1 MSPLYVLI
9 LLKFCPFKLLTC
21 IKSVLLSRLLILSYI
36 HTLLICPL
44 KLNVLLLSTDP
55 CCSCT
60 LRYSNLFLIRPTSVS
75 VLLLSPY
82 KPCIGSIKYFYFSLI
97 LPSYFSILSLL
108 SFKPCIR
115 PFQYFTSSWYVLLLF
130 LSCSFLRINRV
141 SVLYCFLLL
150 LDIVLCPYFI
160 FILSP
165 PLGTS
170 WMTGTSLVRWEWKCS
185 GWLDS
190 LRRDIKLYL
199 HLYMVNYPNFNPL
212 FL

>member
-44 KLNVLLLSTDP
+44 KLDVLLLSTDP

-141 SVLYCFLLL
+141 SVLFSILLL
-150 LDIVLCPYFI
+150 LDTSYFCSVLLLSPYKPCIRPLQYFI
-160 FILSP
+160 S
-165 PLGTS
+165 S
-170 WMTGTSLVRWEWKCS
+170 W
-185 GWLDS
+185 
-190 LRRDIKLYL
+190 
-199 HLYMVNYPNFNPL
+199 
-212 FL
+212 